1 MYMVGNIKRSLPTLE
16 HGVYTLL
23 EVARYTNLKYSTVR
37 YWFLGRPD
45 GAGRGPVF
53 RSDYPIVCGQ
63 RAVSFLDL
71 FDALIAGQFRELGV
85 SLQAVRRAHE
95 LLQRRLG
102 TVHPFCHHDLYTDGK
117 AIIAGTAS
125 AIDDETLNDVISG
138 QHLFPQIKVHLA
150 HVVYCEKSNLVSRW
164 KIADGVIMDPTLS
177 RGKPVVDHTGT
188 TTFVLAGAYCA
199 NHQNADLVADL
210 FDVSTE
216 QVLNA
221 VKFEEALRKRHAA

>member
-1 MYMVGNIKRSLPTLE
+1 SLPTLE
-16 HGVYTLL
+16 LGVYTLS

-85 SLQAVRRAHE
+85 SLQVVRRAHT

-102 TVHPFCHHDLYTDGK
+102 TIHPFCHQDLYTDGK

-125 AIDDETLNDVISG
+125 EINDETLNDVISG
-138 QHLFPQIKVHLA
+138 QHLFPQIKIHLD
-150 HVVYCEKSNLVSRW
+150 HVVYCTKTKLAVRW
-164 KIADGVIMDPTLS
+164 HVADGVVMDPTLC
-177 RGKPVVDHTGT
+177 RGKPVVEPTGT
-188 TTFVLAGAYCA
+188 TTFVLSGAYSA
-199 NHQNADLVADL
+199 NDQNADLVADL
-210 FDVSTE
+210 FDVSIE